1 MLGLL
6 GGGAPEK
13 IVLSDIGGIRM
24 VGRSRHVFGQANGV
38 TISDRPESRTSRQR
52 RLRPLVREHA
62 PLLTVVA
69 LGFLLRVYL
78 FFAYRPIAAGF
89 NDSITYL
96 YTSKDH
102 LFSDPWRMAGYPFF
116 LRIVRY
122 IVPQLR
128 FLVGVQDALGLA
140 TGVLL
145 YFSVRRVIGG
155 RWLPVLPAA
164 FFLLSGDYLLLEHSV
179 LTETLYI
186 FFVTA
191 AVFGV
196 IFVATA
202 TSQTL
207 RLQLLFLGV
216 SGVLLGAA
224 STVRSVGI
232 PLVVFLPLWLLVF
245 GRPAWRVRL
254 VSASAL
260 FVPAAAVL
268 AGYVVLQAALTGF
281 WGILPSGGWGIYMRV
296 APIADCRDFEPPPHT
311 GFLCQTTPIMSR
323 PGPQYYQYV
332 AGPAIQHFGNPFQTN
347 ARGSG
352 TVGRFARAV
361 VLAEPLQYL
370 REVGRD
376 MLRYISPNTG
386 RDRPYA
392 GPGSDELDLTR
403 RQADVEQTTIEA
415 AHAVGFG
422 GGSVSVWG
430 SLTALGDFQQML
442 RVTGFMLVAL
452 LGLACSAIVFGSA
465 VVRSIAALLF
475 GCAILQALA
484 PVLTLSWGYRYGVV
498 GMGELMAAAAL
509 GIYALG
515 SRFAGDQSASSRPTQ
530 GLSDAGRCPEH
541 QRRSTSFRTRDR
553 APQ

>member
-1 MLGLL
+1 
-6 GGGAPEK
+6 
-13 IVLSDIGGIRM
+13 
-24 VGRSRHVFGQANGV
+24 
-38 TISDRPESRTSRQR
+38 
-52 RLRPLVREHA
+52 LVREHA

-191 AVFGV
+191 ALFGV
-196 IFVATA
+196 IYAASTE
-202 TSQTL
+202 SQS
-207 RLQLLFLGV
+207 RRRQLLLLALSGV
-216 SGVLLGAA
+216 SLGAA
-224 STVRSVGI
+224 STVRTVAM
-232 PLVVFLPLWLLVF
+232 PLIVFLALWLLVF
-245 GRPAWRVRL
+245 GRPTWSGRA

-260 FVPAAAVL
+260 FAPAAAVVV
-268 AGYVVLQAALTGF
+268 GYVVLQGSLTGF
-281 WGILPSGGWGIYMRV
+281 WGILPSGGWGTYGRV
-296 APIADCRDFEPPPHT
+296 APIANCRDFKPPSHT
-311 GFLCQTTPIMSR
+311 AFLCESTPTMTR
-323 PGPQYYQYV
+323 PGPGYYVYV
-332 AGPAIQHFGNPFQTN
+332 GGPAIQHFGNPFQTN
-347 ARGSG
+347 ARGSR
-352 TVGRFARAV
+352 TLGRFARSV

-376 MLRYISPNTG
+376 MLRYITPTAG
-386 RDRPYA
+386 RDRAYA
-392 GPGSDELDLTR
+392 GSGSDELDLAR
-403 RQADVEQTTIEA
+403 RTPDVERATIA
-415 AHAVGFG
+415 AARAVGFG

-430 SLTALGDFQQML
+430 GVSALGDFQQML
-442 RVTGFMLVAL
+442 RVTGFMLIAL
-452 LGLACSAIVFGSA
+452 LGLACCAIVFGRA
-465 VVRSIAALLF
+465 MVRSVAVLLF
-475 GCAILQALA
+475 GSAILQALA
-484 PVLTLSWGYRYGVV
+484 PVLTISWGYRYGVV
-498 GMGELMAAAAL
+498 GAGELMAAAAL

-515 SRFAGDQSASSRPTQ
+515 SRFRGPSV
-530 GLSDAGRCPEH
+530 LSDAARVSGRVTEPPS
-541 QRRSTSFRTRDR
+541 RSRQVARSESTAS
-553 APQ
+553 P